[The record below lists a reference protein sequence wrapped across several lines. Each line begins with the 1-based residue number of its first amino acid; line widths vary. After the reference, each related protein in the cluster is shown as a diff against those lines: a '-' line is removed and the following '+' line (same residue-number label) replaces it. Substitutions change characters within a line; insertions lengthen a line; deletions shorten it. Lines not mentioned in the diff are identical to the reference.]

1 MVTAG
6 NKIRTA
12 SKLTL
17 GSCIFRFIC
26 ILSLLRPSH
35 LIYFFPFLAAFF
47 ASSSCFA
54 AKRAGDLYGR
64 FDVFFFGLNA
74 IIRVIASSI

>member
-1 MVTAG
+1 VVF
-6 NKIRTA
+6 
-12 SKLTL
+12 
-17 GSCIFRFIC
+17 IFIGLPC
-26 ILSLLRPSH
+26 LV
-35 LIYFFPFLAAFF
+35 YFFPFLAAFF

-74 IIRVIASSI
+74 IIRVMALVYSNFG

>member
-1 MVTAG
+1 M
-6 NKIRTA
+6 
-12 SKLTL
+12 
-17 GSCIFRFIC
+17 FY
-26 ILSLLRPSH
+26 ILLDPFD

-64 FDVFFFGLNA
+64 LEVFLFGLNA
-74 IIRVIASSI
+74 IIRVIGTSI